1 MKLLAIL
8 AMLACL
14 PAVALS
20 QHKPKSEKE
29 RLIYPAEITI
39 NAPAAKIRSLIMA
52 GYLRDGYQL
61 DSETASSVTFSQ
73 RGGLRYAF
81 AYGSMARIQTTLTFV
96 EADGVTLVIADM
108 GVLSPNRVGGYE
120 RFNRNSDKSS
130 RKALESFLLEIKQA
144 AEGSS
149 APAALP
155 PAQKSEKDPTTTS
168 IQPLSPPRKSCYE
181 GGVKVPCP

>member
-130 RKALESFLLEIKQA
+130 RKALESFLK
-144 AEGSS
+144 GFN
-149 APAALP
+149 
-155 PAQKSEKDPTTTS
+155 
-168 IQPLSPPRKSCYE
+168 KSCSPIALCRTSAAFFCDKQYFHLKL
-181 GGVKVPCP
+181 VILRNF